1 MGKFNFIYYGAVDD
15 IRVSTGIA
23 WHVCNAAQRLG
34 LLGRKFG
41 IDMAAMNWT
50 KRGYALG
57 QLLRGQAPTG
67 YQWSRS
73 NARAC
78 MRQLAAQRP
87 FDLPVLSCQTP
98 VSEPD
103 LIPPDGRIF
112 FYIDATTQQLV
123 EHYDLGRRVSART
136 LPRIHEQFRRNVH
149 RAGCVMTRSSWA
161 RDSLIRDYGLPE
173 DRAIVVTP
181 GCNISC
187 ELLDESEEII
197 RRERERLRSEYDFVV
212 NYCGLDWKRK
222 GLDVLLDTWR
232 RFTAENRGRF
242 LLRVMGPAPADLVT
256 GDTPHV
262 EFTGRFDKLR
272 DGRTYITRLACADL
286 FCLPTRSD
294 ATPQVLLESIRMG
307 TPVVA
312 SKIGGIPELVRD
324 GVNGL
329 LIDEA
334 VAVEP
339 YLAVFN
345 NLYRERDR
353 LTALREGT
361 DRTRHE
367 YDWQRSVKV
376 IAGHMGIH

>member
-1 MGKFNFIYYGAVDD
+1 VGKFNFIYYGAVDD

-41 IDMAAMNWT
+41 IDMAAMKGT
-50 KRGYALG
+50 KRAYALK

-67 YQWSRS
+67 YQWSRD

-78 MRQLAAQRP
+78 TAQLAPHRP
-87 FDLPVLSCQTP
+87 FELPVLSCQTP
-98 VSEPD
+98 VLD
-103 LIPPDGRIF
+103 ADRIPADARIF

-123 EHYDLGRRVSART
+123 EHYDLGKRVSART

-149 RAGCVMTRSSWA
+149 RAGCVMTRSQWA
-161 RDSLIRDYGLPE
+161 RDSLIHDFGLPE
-173 DRAIVVTP
+173 SRAVVVSP

-187 ELLDESEEII
+187 ELLDESEDII
-197 RRERERLRSEYDFVV
+197 RRERERLRKDYDFVV
-212 NYCGLDWKRK
+212 NYCGIDWKRK
-222 GLDVLLDTWR
+222 GLDVLLETWK
-232 RFTAENRGRF
+232 RFTADNRGRF
-242 LLRVMGPAPADLVT
+242 LLRVMGPAPADLAT
-256 GDTPHV
+256 GDTTAV
-262 EFTGRFDKLR
+262 EFTGRFDKLT
-272 DGRTYITRLACADL
+272 DGRTYITRLACADV

-294 ATPQVLLESIRMG
+294 ATPQVLIESIRMG

-312 SKIGGIPELVRD
+312 SKIGGIPEMVHE

-329 LIDEA
+329 LIDEK

-339 YLAVFN
+339 YLAVLN
-345 NLYRERDR
+345 DLYRNRDR
-353 LTALREGT
+353 LAALREGV

-367 YDWQRSVKV
+367 YDWQRAVKI
-376 IAGHMGIH
+376 IARHMGIH